1 MTFEMD
7 SKRALRNTGDWAMSA
22 LGMVLVAIP
31 DMDPEYPEHTLLE
44 MEEIAK
50 KLEDGA
56 RSLRGKIAAIRHDLS
71 KIEDVATKNWGFEA
85 ATIKNYRLGDATA
98 TVGIRE
104 NRTMWIGVQSNN
116 GSHFQCDFDGDFID
130 GPKSLK
136 DFRTDPPS
144 WVHKL
149 FLGAK

>member
-7 SKRALRNTGDWAMSA
+7 SKRALRNTGDWVMSA

-56 RSLRGKIAAIRHDLS
+56 RSLRGKIAVIRHDLS
-71 KIEDVATKNWGFEA
+71 KIEDVATKNWVFEA
-85 ATIKNYRLGDATA
+85 DTIKNYQLGDATA

-104 NRTMWIGVQSNN
+104 NRTMWIGVQSNS
-116 GSHFQCDFDGDFID
+116 GLHFQCDFDGDFID